1 LEFSPETAHVSIYTA
16 FLGHLGT
23 LPVFA
28 LKAKTG
34 GFPSRQGS
42 GWFCGVGRAVG
53 DLREWRGIAD
63 RGLLAR
69 TSHRPSMPAI
79 PAATFAC

>member
-16 FLGHLGT
+16 FLGRLGT

-34 GFPSRQGS
+34 GFPSRQGF
-42 GWFCGVGRAVG
+42 GWFCGVGQAVG
-53 DLREWRGIAD
+53 DLHE
-63 RGLLAR
+63 
-69 TSHRPSMPAI
+69 
-79 PAATFAC
+79 